1 MGFLVAF
8 SRKMSLT
15 SYIHNIQAQLNDMT
29 AQKLEFTNLIAQLN
43 SDINDIGNS
52 DSPSV
57 KKMKS
62 ELNAIEA
69 LEKRLDMKIQKL
81 QTQMEAA
88 NAELQSA
95 DNALNSGIQSSFN
108 IKYG

>member
-8 SRKMSLT
+8 SRKMYLT

-62 ELNAIEA
+62 ELAAIEA

-88 NAELQSA
+88 NTELQSA
-95 DNALNSGIQSSFN
+95 DSALSNGIQSSFN